1 MKYKKNKNSKAVW
14 ELFSEYTESSS
25 LHGVKYVGEKKRH
38 WIERFV
44 VFYGTN
50 SYNLCNK
57 NKKKNISELGGL
69 LHS

>member
-1 MKYKKNKNSKAVW
+1 MW

-44 VFYGTN
+44 RIT
-50 SYNLCNK
+50 
-57 NKKKNISELGGL
+57 KKNQII
-69 LHS
+69 